1 MVQCQSIM
9 IKNLKKNIYIKNF
22 VSLFRNHKKI
32 VFTLIIFGIISD
44 VFFFTINS
52 DIRLFGILGFY
63 IISILLFKLTSKITF
78 LICLFIL
85 FAMYVGFLFSGA
97 SIITEKIAVWFVLFL
112 TVGIIQ
118 QWNEIS

>member
-1 MVQCQSIM
+1 MVQCQNIM
-9 IKNLKKNIYIKNF
+9 IKNLQKFVFIKNL
-22 VSLFRNHKKI
+22 VSLLRNHKKI
-32 VFTLIIFGIISD
+32 IFTLIIFGIFLD
-44 VFFFTINS
+44 VFFFKINS
-52 DIRLFGILGFY
+52 DIRLFGILGLY
-63 IISILLFKLTSKITF
+63 LISILLFKLTSKITF

-97 SIITEKIAVWFVLFL
+97 SVITEKIAVWFVLFL

>member
-1 MVQCQSIM
+1 M
-9 IKNLKKNIYIKNF
+9 IKNLQKFIYIKNL

-32 VFTLIIFGIISD
+32 VFNLIIFGILLDI
-44 VFFFTINS
+44 FFFTINS
-52 DIRLFGILGFY
+52 DIRLFGILGLY